1 MLRRLLRVCHFPGR
15 SASSL
20 LFLVPLV
27 PSALW
32 SGALFSGLGC
42 SCSEP
47 WRLHPAEEV
56 SPAVTPATFQSP
68 PTPPPDMSVPSV
80 SRSQKPDSD
89 PPRRAGSLLD
99 QVSYS
104 VSAPSDGLMA
114 ARIRATVNGM
124 PILDEEVRET
134 IYPVLLATQPLPEPE
149 RSQRRAEAFK
159 QALQQLIDRETILQD
174 MNAKLKDRPMILDK
188 VKELAGKEFDKRIR
202 EVRKQM
208 KIKTDEELK
217 AALRA
222 QGLTLEGLRR
232 QIERGFMS
240 REYMQNRVFASLE
253 RAATLEQIVE
263 YYKNHPEEFEVKD
276 SVTWQDIF
284 VDAGKYPNRDA
295 ARQAA
300 QAVADKARRGGDFLQ
315 LVAQFD
321 NGDSTYR
328 NGEGYGH
335 HRGEI
340 KPPDAEPLLFKMA
353 DGEVGPIL
361 EQANGYHVIRLV
373 KREHAGVKPLDE
385 KVQKAIRNK
394 LENAAL
400 EREYKRLLA
409 DLRRRA
415 TIEISTG
422 TP

>member
-1 MLRRLLRVCHFPGR
+1 
-15 SASSL
+15 
-20 LFLVPLV
+20 
-27 PSALW
+27 
-32 SGALFSGLGC
+32 
-42 SCSEP
+42 
-47 WRLHPAEEV
+47 
-56 SPAVTPATFQSP
+56 
-68 PTPPPDMSVPSV
+68 
-80 SRSQKPDSD
+80 
-89 PPRRAGSLLD
+89 
-99 QVSYS
+99 
-104 VSAPSDGLMA
+104 
-114 ARIRATVNGM
+114 
-124 PILDEEVRET
+124 
-134 IYPVLLATQPLPEPE
+134 
-149 RSQRRAEAFK
+149 
-159 QALQQLIDRETILQD
+159 
-174 MNAKLKDRPMILDK
+174 MILDK

-340 KPPDAEPLLFKMA
+340 KPSDAEPLLFKMA

>member
-1 MLRRLLRVCHFPGR
+1 M
-15 SASSL
+15 
-20 LFLVPLV
+20 
-27 PSALW
+27 
-32 SGALFSGLGC
+32 
-42 SCSEP
+42 
-47 WRLHPAEEV
+47 
-56 SPAVTPATFQSP
+56 
-68 PTPPPDMSVPSV
+68 PPPDMSLPSV